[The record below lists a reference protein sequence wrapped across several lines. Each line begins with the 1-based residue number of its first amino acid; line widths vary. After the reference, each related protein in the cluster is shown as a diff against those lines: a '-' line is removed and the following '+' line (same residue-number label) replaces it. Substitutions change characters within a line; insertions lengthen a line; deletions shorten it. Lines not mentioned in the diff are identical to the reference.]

1 MKTIL
6 SLRQRV
12 ELIFD
17 AKESCTGF
25 SGEFLLGLSG
35 WSLPP
40 EHVKG
45 R

>member
-17 AKESCTGF
+17 TKESCTGF
-25 SGEFLLGLSG
+25 SGEFLLGFLG
-35 WSLPP
+35 VGPP
-40 EHVKG
+40 S
-45 R
+45 